1 MSHDFR
7 TLGEIAKSS
16 FFVYYLFNK
25 TPLTFYIPNG
35 IIRLHK
41 SRISGFLCI
50 GTKRRGEQVENRE
63 LIMQC
68 AKTLFYSKGYDAVGV
83 QEIVDRAGITK
94 PTLYYYFGSKLGLLK
109 TLIEVEFKEFR
120 KLLHEAADMD
130 NRIEEVLYRLA
141 RNYCSFFENDREF
154 YMLFMA
160 LFYSARENE
169 AYLAVKPYV
178 TEFYE
183 LVVRI
188 FDRAAEQLGNMN
200 GRQRQFAIGFIGTI
214 NHYLILKFEEGSEK
228 GLATEEIN
236 AVVRQFMYGIF
247 S

>member
-1 MSHDFR
+1 M
-7 TLGEIAKSS
+7 
-16 FFVYYLFNK
+16 
-25 TPLTFYIPNG
+25 
-35 IIRLHK
+35 
-41 SRISGFLCI
+41 
-50 GTKRRGEQVENRE
+50 ENRE

-109 TLIEVEFKEFR
+109 TLIEVEFKKFR

-141 RNYCSFFENDREF
+141 QNYCFFFENDREF

-183 LVVRI
+183 LVVQI
-188 FDRAAEQLGNMN
+188 FGRAADQLGNMN

-214 NHYLILKFEEGSEK
+214 NHYLILKFEEGSENK
-228 GLATEEIN
+228 LATEEID